1 MARKSL
7 TPLGETEMEILQHV
21 WDLGEAS
28 VSDVH
33 QRILA
38 YRKVA
43 YTTIMTVMKN
53 LSNKG
58 LLSYEQRG
66 VSYIYKAERTAEEV
80 RQNLVQRLVSKAFAG
95 SPAALVQTLVRSEH
109 LSEEERQE
117 IRQLIAGLEGEDD

>member
-95 SPAALVQTLVRSEH
+95 SPAALVQTLVRSEL